1 MLLSFGVYEGEAG
14 RQQLLQK
21 ALSAQSYIADVY
33 GRAAAKGLKILGSWD
48 SRIASTVSY
57 IRAWEGDTDAPHTYS
72 GPGGQT
78 LSTSWDKEAVGFN
91 VTIDGV
97 LKNVKEFDN
106 TILKT
111 NATVN
116 QSTTSGGTLI
126 VNTRVPTPMQVA
138 QQTDAVISKLPLIIA
153 AGLLLA
159 IGWGTLVKK

>member
-1 MLLSFGVYEGEAG
+1 MLLNFGVYEGEIG

-57 IRAWEGDTDAPHTYS
+57 IRAWEGGA
-72 GPGGQT
+72 G
-78 LSTSWDKEAVGFN
+78 WDKEAEGFN

-97 LKNVKEFDN
+97 LKNAKEFDN

-138 QQTDAVISKLPLIIA
+138 QQTDAVIKRLPLIIA

-159 IGWGTLVKK
+159 IGWGTLVEK